1 MFNLMYIHTVYYIAN
16 LHCLNACIIAKCHLY
31 YNSISSNSLNE
42 TIKNEYIMIIIII
55 IKP

>member
-1 MFNLMYIHTVYYIAN
+1 MFNLIYIHTVYYIAN
-16 LHCLNACIIAKCHLY
+16 LHCLNACIIAKYHLY

-42 TIKNEYIMIIIII
+42 TIKNEYIMILII